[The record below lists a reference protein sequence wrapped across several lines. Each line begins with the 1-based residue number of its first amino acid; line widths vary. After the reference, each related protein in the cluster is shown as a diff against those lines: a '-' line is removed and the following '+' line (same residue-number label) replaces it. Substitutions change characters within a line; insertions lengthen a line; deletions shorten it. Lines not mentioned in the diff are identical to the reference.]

1 MIFNYNFRL
10 HLDSISGVI
19 TIKKAVGIAF
29 DREMV
34 THHYLTA
41 EAVDNL
47 GLGNRNTAQL
57 IIEIKDINDNAPI
70 FLQRQYEVP
79 LMENRNEFEYLLQLE
94 ARDNDLNDTENSKI
108 TYEIVDGMY
117 RSHFIIDPELGI
129 LKPLQPFDYEELN
142 EHVSQSRKRRHME
155 RGIHEIDL
163 LIRARDSGIP
173 MLSTVVPVII
183 YVHDVNDNPPIFQRN
198 FYHKLIPED
207 APSGSSILQL
217 VAFDRDGSAPN
228 NQVIYRIQEGAQD
241 KFIINSETGVI
252 SVAPGANL
260 DPDLTQA
267 KVFNYSM
274 KVVSSGK

>member
-1 MIFNYNFRL
+1 M
-10 HLDSISGVI
+10 
-19 TIKKAVGIAF
+19 AF

-34 THHYLTA
+34 SHHYLTV
-41 EAVDNL
+41 EAIDNL

-57 IIEIKDINDNAPI
+57 IIEVKDINDNAPI

-79 LMENRNEFEYLLQLE
+79 LMENRNEFEYPLQLE

-117 RSHFIIDPELGI
+117 RSHFTIDPELGI
-129 LKPLQPFDYEELN
+129 LRPVQPFDFEELS
-142 EHVSQSRKRRHME
+142 EHVSRSRKRRHME

-173 MLSTVVPVII
+173 MLSTVVPVLV
-183 YVHDVNDNPPIFQRN
+183 YVHDVNDNPPIFQKN
-198 FYHKLIPED
+198 FYHKVIPED
-207 APSGSSILQL
+207 APSGSSVLQL
-217 VAFDRDGSAPN
+217 VAIDRDGSLPN
-228 NQVIYRIQEGAQD
+228 NQIVYRIQEGAQD
-241 KFIINSETGVI
+241 KFIINSQTGVI

-267 KVFNYSM
+267 KILNYSM
-274 KVVSSGK
+274 KVVSPIERGRSLSNSVDYLFLFFFR